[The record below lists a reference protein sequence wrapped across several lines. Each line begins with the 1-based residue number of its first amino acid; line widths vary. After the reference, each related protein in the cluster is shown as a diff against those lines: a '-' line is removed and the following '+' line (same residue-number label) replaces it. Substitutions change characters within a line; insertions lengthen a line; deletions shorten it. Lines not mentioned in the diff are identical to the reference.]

1 MQLDEEDIA
10 SERGELHFLAALV
23 DELMRKLHLAGL
35 LSQADLNSIEEEVAR
50 RIGNIPR
57 AW

>member
-1 MQLDEEDIA
+1 MDEVDIA

-23 DELMRKLHLAGL
+23 DELMRKLHVAGL
-35 LSQADLNSIEEEVAR
+35 LDQADLNAIEEEVAKR
-50 RIGNIPR
+50 VGNSPR

>member
-1 MQLDEEDIA
+1 MHMDEIDIA

-23 DELMRKLHLAGL
+23 DELMRKLHIAGL
-35 LSQADLNSIEEEVAR
+35 LNQADLNAIEEEVAKR
-50 RIGNIPR
+50 VGNSPR

>member
-1 MQLDEEDIA
+1 MQLDQEDIA

-23 DELMRKLHLAGL
+23 DELMRKLHMAGL
-35 LSQADLNSIEEEVAR
+35 LSQADLNSIEEEVAKR
-50 RIGNIPR
+50 VGNIPR

>member
-1 MQLDEEDIA
+1 MDTQDVDYV

-23 DELMRKLHLAGL
+23 DELMRRLMMSGV
-35 LSQADLNSIEEEVAR
+35 LSQAELNAIEADVAKR
-50 RIGNIPR
+50 VGNVPR

>member
-1 MQLDEEDIA
+1 MDEADIA

-23 DELMRKLHLAGL
+23 DELMRKLHVAGL
-35 LSQADLNSIEEEVAR
+35 LNQADLNAIEEEVAN
-50 RIGNIPR
+50 GVGTTPR

>member
-1 MQLDEEDIA
+1 MQTDEEDIA

-23 DELMRKLHLAGL
+23 DELMRKLHMAGL
-35 LSQADLNSIEEEVAR
+35 LSQADLNAIEEEVAKR
-50 RIGNIPR
+50 VGNIPR

>member
-1 MQLDEEDIA
+1 MDSQTEDIA

-23 DELMRKLHLAGL
+23 DELMRKLMLAGVL
-35 LSQADLNSIEEEVAR
+35 DQTELNAIEEAVAKR
-50 RIGNIPR
+50 VGNVPR

>member
-1 MQLDEEDIA
+1 VQIDEEDIA

-23 DELMRKLHLAGL
+23 DELMRKLHMAGL
-35 LSQADLNSIEEEVAR
+35 LSQADLNTIEQEVAKR
-50 RIGNIPR
+50 VGNIPR